1 MGVRF
6 NRKIMTAK
14 ELASYLGVHQS
25 TVYRLV
31 AQRLIPCA
39 KIGSDWR
46 FDVAEIDEWLKNGGS
61 KGEKVN

>member
-1 MGVRF
+1 MKF

-14 ELASYLGVHQS
+14 ELATYLGVHQS

-31 AQRLIPCA
+31 KMNLIPCA

-46 FDVAEIDEWLKNGGS
+46 FDVAEVDEWLKKGGS
-61 KGEKVN
+61 KGESTH